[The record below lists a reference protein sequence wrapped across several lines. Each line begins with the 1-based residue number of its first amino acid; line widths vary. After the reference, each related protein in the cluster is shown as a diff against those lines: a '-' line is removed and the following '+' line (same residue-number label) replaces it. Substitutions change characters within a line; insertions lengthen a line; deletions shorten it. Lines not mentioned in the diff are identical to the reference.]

1 MLPFTKM
8 CATFRIHRTSIKL
21 VLFVCDL
28 ILSINALDSKSLYL
42 HASNI
47 IFNLPLQKNQL
58 NYLLCSTQ
66 IYDKMTTREGKI
78 MRDNIILV
86 LHYLN
91 F

>member
-1 MLPFTKM
+1 M
-8 CATFRIHRTSIKL
+8 RS
-21 VLFVCDL
+21 
-28 ILSINALDSKSLYL
+28 
-42 HASNI
+42 ASNI

-58 NYLLCSTQ
+58 IYLLCSTQ